1 MESFFLGSFL
11 SHVVTLIEI
20 REKKYNNPSSPQQSL
35 LAKMTSLPSDSPS
48 LSPSKG
54 ALASAACVNQ
64 SSLLCDQSKNE
75 SDNESGNEMDL
86 AFGAAI
92 KRMNTKFLKMITKST
107 KECPYV
113 DLSQIMH
120 EYNMFET
127 RFQDDD
133 KTLLTD
139 DFVFSVPELP
149 GEIDGAVVEEVDRIV
164 KPVFGGIESSAYNN
178 QGEEAAIESNAAF
191 GKKSSDD
198 IDGLSSSPKFNVGK
212 GKGSEK
218 LLKSNELEGGSISK
232 KETSSAPSK
241 AEKRHRCNT
250 DEKKVDDV
258 TAGVKKL
265 TA

>member
-1 MESFFLGSFL
+1 
-11 SHVVTLIEI
+11 
-20 REKKYNNPSSPQQSL
+20 
-35 LAKMTSLPSDSPS
+35 
-48 LSPSKG
+48 
-54 ALASAACVNQ
+54 
-64 SSLLCDQSKNE
+64 
-75 SDNESGNEMDL
+75 MDL

-149 GEIDGAVVEEVDRIV
+149 GEIDADVAEEVDRIV
-164 KPVFGGIESSAYNN
+164 KPVFVGIESSAFN
-178 QGEEAAIESNAAF
+178 QGEEAEVESKAAF
-191 GKKSSDD
+191 GKKSSAIDD
-198 IDGLSSSPKFNVGK
+198 LSQSPKFNVGK

-218 LLKSNELEGGSISK
+218 LLKSNELEGGSLSK
-232 KETSSAPSK
+232 KETSSTPSK
-241 AEKRHRCNT
+241 AKKRHRCNT
-250 DEKKVDDV
+250 DEKKVVDDV
-258 TAGVKKL
+258 TAGVKKF

>member
-1 MESFFLGSFL
+1 
-11 SHVVTLIEI
+11 
-20 REKKYNNPSSPQQSL
+20 
-35 LAKMTSLPSDSPS
+35 MTSLPSDSPS

-54 ALASAACVNQ
+54 ALASAAGVDQ

-92 KRMNTKFLKMITKST
+92 KRMNTQFVQMVAKST

-120 EYNMFET
+120 EYNMFLK
-127 RFQDDD
+127 RFKDDD

-149 GEIDGAVVEEVDRIV
+149 GEIDGAVAEEVDRIV
-164 KPVFGGIESSAYNN
+164 KPVFGGIESSALS
-178 QGEEAAIESNAAF
+178 QGEEAAIESKAAF
-191 GKKSSDD
+191 GKKSSAIDD
-198 IDGLSSSPKFNVGK
+198 SSSSPKFSVGK
-212 GKGSEK
+212 GKGSEL

-232 KETSSAPSK
+232 KETSSTPSK
-241 AEKRHRCNT
+241 AKKRHRCNT
-250 DEKKVDDV
+250 DEKKVVDDV